1 MEPSMITASGAVIAA
16 CIAFAGAVT
25 VARAG
30 QRAQARE
37 KRTEWL
43 HDRRKDAYLDFM
55 KAARA
60 FAPLTQTAFRNQ
72 HRDGALIDSQ
82 SSVVLT
88 ETGEQVPFESV
99 VLLAGGSLDA
109 AWLERSPE
117 LLHALAVAFDAVDL
131 EGPKEV
137 REAALRVVE
146 SAHQLS
152 EGYEGFELL
161 ARAMEMEAKING
173 GGPTSTAADLM
184 QAEVYRYSVGCADF
198 RLEVKAALKL

>member
-1 MEPSMITASGAVIAA
+1 MITASGAVIAA
-16 CIAFAGAVT
+16 CIAFTGAVA

-60 FAPLTQTAFRNQ
+60 FAPLTQEAFRNQ
-72 HRDGALIDSQ
+72 HRDSGALINSQ
-82 SSVVLT
+82 HTVVNKR
-88 ETGEQVPFESV
+88 TGEQMPFESV
-99 VLLAGGSLDA
+99 VLLAGGSLDD
-109 AWLERSPE
+109 AWMQRAPE

-131 EGPKEV
+131 EGPEEV
-137 REAALRVVE
+137 REVAWRVVE

-161 ARAMEMEAKING
+161 ARDMEMEAKVEG
-173 GGPTSTAADLM
+173 KDSTSTADELM
-184 QAEVYRYSVGCADF
+184 WAEVYRYSVRCADF